1 MNVFKLCLDTP
12 FFTSFFTPFF
22 MSCLCSVKTLLCN
35 LICQKH
41 IPHLPSL
48 FYFDSMDFLIN
59 FLHEAI
65 LADHTIDI
73 VQKRAN
79 RVIHII
85 ACPFRIQKN
94 TRCAIV
100 QLQGSILY
108 AQIPKCIDVSSC
120 AKRVKRADENDKG
133 SRLMMSLN
141 I

>member
-12 FFTSFFTPFF
+12 FFTPF
-22 MSCLCSVKTLLCN
+22 LCSVKTLLCN

-41 IPHLPSL
+41 IPHLPSF

-59 FLHEAI
+59 FLHETI

-94 TRCAIV
+94 TRCA
-100 QLQGSILY
+100 
-108 AQIPKCIDVSSC
+108 CISM
-120 AKRVKRADENDKG
+120 
-133 SRLMMSLN
+133 L
-141 I
+141 